1 MVDIVLQAP
10 HEGQLRAWKSR
21 GRFTALRCGRRWGKT
36 ALAESIAAQCSAT
49 GLPIGIFAPDYKIL
63 SETYR
68 DLEHLLLPVTADSN
82 KTEGIIRLTT
92 GGRVDFWTLN
102 NPRAGRSRKY
112 GGVIIDEAAFADGDM
127 EHVWQNAIAPTLLD
141 YQGWAWAMSTP
152 NGKDSKNWFYR
163 ICTDKSLGWT
173 EFHAPTS
180 DNPILD
186 KDAVEK
192 LRDLYPPLVY
202 QQEYLADFVDWNGA
216 AFFAESAFLE
226 DGKPAVVPRRVD
238 HVYAVVDTALKDGL
252 EHDGTA
258 VVYFAKDTAAGN
270 RLWILDWEVL
280 QIEGSLL
287 DKWLPTVARR
297 LEELAETHQ
306 ARYGA
311 RGLWIEDKASGIVLL
326 QQAARMGIEATG
338 IPTNLTAMGKDG
350 RALNAS
356 PHVHQGKVKITGY
369 AYDKVLNYRG
379 ETCNHLLSQVCGFRI
394 GAKTPHSMDLLDCT
408 TYGISLGLGNSEG
421 Y

>member
-68 DLEHLLLPVTADSN
+68 DLENTLGPITSDSN
-82 KTEGIIRLTT
+82 KTEGIIRLIT

-112 GGVIIDEAAFADGDM
+112 GGVIIDEAAFADCDM

-152 NGKDSKNWFYR
+152 SGRDSKNWFYR

-173 EFHAPTS
+173 EFHAPTA

-186 KDAVEK
+186 RGAVSQLQE
-192 LRDLYPPLVY
+192 LYPPLVY
-202 QQEYLADFVDWNGA
+202 QQEYLAEFVDWNGA
-216 AFFAESAFLE
+216 AFFAESSFLE

-238 HVYAVVDTALKDGL
+238 HVYAVIDTALKDGL

-258 VVYFAKDTAAGN
+258 VVYFAKDTAAGKKI
-270 RLWILDWEVL
+270 WMVDWDVL

-287 DKWLPTVARR
+287 DVWLPTVAKR
-297 LEELAETHQ
+297 LEELAAIHQ

-326 QQAARMGIEATG
+326 QQAARMDIEATA
-338 IPTNLTAMGKDG
+338 IPGNLTAMGKDG

-356 PHVHQGKVKITGY
+356 PYVHQGKVKIAAE
-369 AYDKVLNYRG
+369 AYDKVTSYRG

-394 GAKTPHSMDLLDCT
+394 GAKTPHGMDLLDCVT
-408 TYGISLGLGNSEG
+408 AGISLGLGNSEG